1 MSEPTVELE
10 QMPSRED
17 FEAVRARANDE
28 CECTEEIKLVFK
40 ETGVSC
46 KPCAARQCMNGI
58 ATLSEKL

>member
-1 MSEPTVELE
+1 MNKPTIELE
-10 QMPSRED
+10 QMPTRED

-28 CECTEEIKLVFK
+28 CECADKVKLMFK

-46 KPCAARQCMNGI
+46 KPCAARQTMNMI